1 MGIYTYDVMLTKLMV
16 FIFFLGGP
24 FVPLNYNVHSSLMVV
39 LLIDPETR
47 YRKDESKTHEIR
59 KIIYPPFR

>member
-1 MGIYTYDVMLTKLMV
+1 MGIYTYDVTLTKLMV

-24 FVPLNYNVHSSLMVV
+24 FVPLKYNVHSLLTLV

-47 YRKDESKTHEIR
+47 YRKRRI
-59 KIIYPPFR
+59 